1 MLLLSVN
8 ISVYPCYFLIYP
20 TVSEME
26 SFSSYRYLS
35 TVERILGFITRTGYD
50 TDGCSVYKL
59 PKITFNFLMVRF
71 AYIFRVLLMN

>member
-1 MLLLSVN
+1 
-8 ISVYPCYFLIYP
+8 
-20 TVSEME
+20 ME